1 MKKVMIVARREG
13 EEQFVHFYDNVED
26 AVSDA
31 DIIMT
36 SLGGYAEVY
45 ERQVPSEENDFDNTY
60 TCVYC
65 G

>member
-1 MKKVMIVARREG
+1 MKKVMLVATLGG
-13 EEQFVHFYDNVED
+13 EQIARFYDDVEN
-26 AVSDA
+26 AVDDA

-45 ERQVPSEENDFDNTY
+45 ERQLPSEENDFDDSY